1 MQEAQRMYTVF
12 VVAHSDTYLIRVSA
26 CTPHHAKQLAYAKA
40 SHIEPDLS
48 KYKVRPKMVQKI
60 IDKF

>member
-1 MQEAQRMYTVF
+1 MEEARRMYTV
-12 VVAHSDTYLIRVSA
+12 VVAGYSGIIRVSA
-26 CTPHHAKQLAYAKA
+26 CTPHHARQLAYAKA

-48 KYKVRPKMVQKI
+48 KYKVRPRMAQKI